1 MPSIRISRRQALAGS
16 SAFAASLAM
25 PALSRAQ
32 SRPLITHGVQS
43 GDIAHDGGV
52 IWARADREARMLVE
66 WATRDSFAGATRVEA
81 LNVGTPTDFTGKL
94 LLEGLP
100 SDQDIFYRVTM
111 QDASDLNGLSE
122 PVTGHFRTAPMGLR
136 DISFVWSGDTA
147 GQGWAGASTR
157 RAAAWSPTG
166 RCTATAPIS

>member
-1 MPSIRISRRQALAGS
+1 MPSIRISRRQALIGS
-16 SAFAASLAM
+16 TAFAASLAM

-32 SRPLITHGVQS
+32 SRPLVTHGVQS
-43 GDIAHDGGV
+43 GDVAHDGAV

-66 WATRDSFAGATRVEA
+66 WSTRDSFAGAMQVQA
-81 LNVGTPTDFTGKL
+81 LDVGTPTDFTGKL

-122 PVTGHFRTAPMGLR
+122 P
-136 DISFVWSGDTA
+136 
-147 GQGWAGASTR
+147 
-157 RAAAWSPTG
+157 
-166 RCTATAPIS
+166 